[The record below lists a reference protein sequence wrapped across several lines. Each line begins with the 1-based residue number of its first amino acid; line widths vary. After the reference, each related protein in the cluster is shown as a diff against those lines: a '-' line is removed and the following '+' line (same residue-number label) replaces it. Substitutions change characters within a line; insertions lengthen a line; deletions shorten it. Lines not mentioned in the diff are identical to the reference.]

1 MMTADLP
8 QLPADRGR
16 HGFKFNKAWK
26 LVNLA
31 LPDMSICFSER
42 SAISSFAVIAS
53 SDYSRDQYRY
63 SKAKS

>member
-16 HGFKFNKAWK
+16 HGFNKAWK
-26 LVNLA
+26 LANLA

-53 SDYSRDQYRY
+53 SDSSRDQYRY